1 MDKLKD
7 IVKKYSTFDVDANL
21 NKTLNSNAN
30 DTFISNQRVDET
42 QQQQPISLLSQPQQQ
57 QTGGWANG
65 GGNHQQ
71 SQPPSGND
79 IAKLED
85 GITSLQLIRYGLMN
99 TFGQQATM
107 KISNMLGADPT
118 PYLLDEQNLK
128 SLLLLVGSPESR
140 AQYFINWLK
149 TNAHYVAHPVGFL
162 SYGNGV
168 NYAAVT
174 GIPQGVPTN
183 YYATATGPQ
192 QPMYGSVGMGGPI
205 DQIDEMDK
213 FYYDIRVYQK
223 GLPPNHPINRQN
235 LDKYKEEK
243 REEEQLKMID
253 RRTNIAMRTQML
265 KSFSMMGGEGN
276 QNNNSIFSPEMMVM
290 TGNARWEIVG
300 KREDGSN
307 IYQVVPNVGPQA
319 GGVGGYGQQQMMGGV
334 AGPAG
339 PLDQMSMMMNAFK
352 SMMEVMQTMAKP
364 PASQES
370 FLSAIM
376 QGVSQKLFQPPTSQL
391 DDLGKAFDFFSRLKG
406 EGAGGAGGVG
416 TAVIDPTV
424 AIETKRM
431 ETDKDFGMK
440 ILELKDKELQLKA
453 RRLEEGDKEAASNIN
468 TLIGG
473 LQTILP
479 ELINVGKSLFL
490 KGGQP
495 GGAGAGGLEGMIPGG
510 AGGESPMTA
519 LIKMEHEKNK
529 QKKMEEARRA
539 ELEWQEELRRKNAE
553 DYSNPYRQQGPY
565 YQQKSSSPQPE
576 TQKVVIQQPPEQQRG
591 VTEDEERFFNEDTYI
606 PYAPRELEQALKTA
620 DRQIEMLEKYKST
633 VGSVLQEKIAN
644 GENIDNNNRQIVR
657 ETTTT
662 TAAVVKEDIKK
673 NDTAAV
679 TEIDDY
685 LEYLDS
691 YPSEAYDPDYQ
702 GPSNTTTTIEEEK
715 KGEGEG
721 EVGEDNTVEKEEVDI

>member
-7 IVKKYSTFDVDANL
+7 VVKKYSTFDVDANL
-21 NKTLNSNAN
+21 NKTLNSNGN
-30 DTFISNQRVDET
+30 DTFSSNQRVDET
-42 QQQQPISLLSQPQQQ
+42 AHRQQQQPTISLLGGGGGSGPLQEPQQPQQVSSPQ
-57 QTGGWANG
+57 QL
-65 GGNHQQ
+65 
-71 SQPPSGND
+71 GND
-79 IAKLED
+79 IARLED
-85 GITSLQLIRYGLMN
+85 GITALQLIRFGLMN

-128 SLLLLVGSPESR
+128 SLLLMAGSTDSR

-174 GIPQGVPTN
+174 GIPPGGPTN
-183 YYATATGPQ
+183 YYAAPQ
-192 QPMYGSVGMGGPI
+192 QPMYGSGMMMGGPM

-276 QNNNSIFSPEMMVM
+276 QNHNSIFSPEMMVM

-307 IYQVVPNVGPQA
+307 IYQVVPNVGPQMNQGMTAA
-319 GGVGGYGQQQMMGGV
+319 GGVMGTQ
-334 AGPAG
+334 GPI
-339 PLDQMSMMMNAFK
+339 DQMSMMMNAFK

-364 PASQES
+364 PPSQES

-406 EGAGGAGGVG
+406 EGPGMSSVGGA
-416 TAVIDPTV
+416 TVIDPTV

-440 ILELKDKELQLKA
+440 ILELKDKELELKA

-473 LQTILP
+473 LQAILP

-490 KGGQP
+490 KGGAP
-495 GGAGAGGLEGMIPGG
+495 GAGGAGAGGMDAMMGAGTA
-510 AGGESPMTA
+510 AGGETPITA
-519 LIKMEHEKNK
+519 LIKMEYEKEK
-529 QKKMEEARRA
+529 QRKMAEAKRA
-539 ELEWQEELRRKNAE
+539 EAEWQEELRRKNAE
-553 DYSNPYRQQGPY
+553 DYSNPYRQS
-565 YQQKSSSPQPE
+565 QQPQPMQQPE
-576 TQKVVIQQPPEQQRG
+576 TQRVVIQQPPEQQPQHI
-591 VTEDEERFFNEDTYI
+591 TEDEERFFREDTYI
-606 PYAPRELEQALKTA
+606 PYAPRELEDALRTA
-620 DRQIEMLEKYKST
+620 NRQIEKLERYKST

-644 GENIDNNNRQIVR
+644 GENMPYG
-657 ETTTT
+657 
-662 TAAVVKEDIKK
+662 
-673 NDTAAV
+673 DTATTRNNLSPTATTGYTQPPPPQQEEQDEGRL
-679 TEIDDY
+679 TETGDY
-685 LEYLDS
+685 LKYLDS
-691 YPSEAYDPDYQ
+691 YPPEAYDPDYR
-702 GPSNTTTTIEEEK
+702 GPTTATEAEKEEK
-715 KGEGEG
+715 KQEENGEYMQE
-721 EVGEDNTVEKEEVDI
+721 EDKEEVDI